1 MWHLAGMSLWVC
13 YIINAVVHLLV
24 LWLCEEARLS
34 LTAAGLY
41 SSLTFATS
49 LVGKVGFGAALDRP
63 DRHRHALASCALLTA
78 GSALMSSPVRDA
90 SGGLALQAPST
101 HPQLVAFAVC
111 FGLGYGGSFTLVQSR
126 AAHMA
131 TKRACFQCIYVV
143 KIVVVLS

>member
-78 GSALMSSPVRDA
+78 GPAAGKTWRCSARSS
-90 SGGLALQAPST
+90 ST
-101 HPQLVAFAVC
+101 RLTAEWC
-111 FGLGYGGSFTLVQSR
+111 RS
-126 AAHMA
+126 
-131 TKRACFQCIYVV
+131 
-143 KIVVVLS
+143 